1 MKTAPQAPVD
11 GKDAEVVVYN
21 SEQNPDD
28 GSSWF
33 EYVLLKLFY
42 LNS

>member
-1 MKTAPQAPVD
+1 MTVVCIVSKIQAAPQAQVE
-11 GKDAEVVVYN
+11 GRDAETIVYN

-33 EYVLLKLFY
+33 E
-42 LNS
+42 